1 MVEIIRP
8 GRRGRTEGR
17 GVSRRKR
24 FMNRPASQPST
35 QPVGRSCRIATP
47 ASFCFHQAEGC
58 TLKII
63 SPGLPLVLFHQ
74 GMIAN
79 RNSVQL
85 DDTVPLMQVSNG
97 LKKTKPKL
105 QYQMGHDKNLQDI
118 TLGSDSAIPRR
129 GESAAARPTPPH
141 GVWIRKMGLF
151 WVSSEVTR
159 NPPIS
164 PASTACQARG
174 LCCPACHLLGHL
186 TLR

>member
-1 MVEIIRP
+1 
-8 GRRGRTEGR
+8 
-17 GVSRRKR
+17 
-24 FMNRPASQPST
+24 
-35 QPVGRSCRIATP
+35 
-47 ASFCFHQAEGC
+47 
-58 TLKII
+58 
-63 SPGLPLVLFHQ
+63 
-74 GMIAN
+74 MIAN

-159 NPPIS
+159 NPPS
-164 PASTACQARG
+164 PALLPVPGKARG
-174 LCCPACHLLGHL
+174 YAAALPPTWPLNPPLISVREGSAAP
-186 TLR
+186 TDFPQSRSTTPKQ